1 MAEGEEKDPHAE
13 APVEALAESVSSVD
27 SANGKLSEGGEVV
40 VEDEE
45 HVPPPETLESSAA
58 KVAES
63 AVAEKVAVVDDGVE
77 LMAAPS
83 AGIFDGTQVAGLSS
97 GGFRRFGFGRFGRW
111 LILGASYV
119 SAFHVTTSVEP
130 HQKLTIFKHFPTG
143 PGGVADGN
151 FCLHFCTTL

>member
-27 SANGKLSEGGEVV
+27 SANGKLSEGGGEVV
-40 VEDEE
+40 VEDE
-45 HVPPPETLESSAA
+45 HVPPETLESSAA
-58 KVAES
+58 KVAE
-63 AVAEKVAVVDDGVE
+63 KVSVVEDGVQF
-77 LMAAPS
+77 MAAPS